1 MGVLEKGGGNDPAT
15 CEREGVTK
23 FALYYTRSAP
33 FMAARLA
40 TLQAWRR
47 ILFDLGLIGQE
58 LTATGAVGFGNVSER
73 FDAQDR
79 SGCFVITATQT
90 GHKPILT
97 PKDYSLVTGWDLA
110 ANRIDAEGPAPP
122 SSESLTHAIFYAS
135 RADVRYVFHGH
146 SPEIWSCADVL
157 GLPSTDRRVPYGT
170 PEMAHEVQTLLALP
184 DGRAA
189 GLLVM
194 GGHENGVI
202 SYAATADT
210 AGDIL
215 IQTLTRARGLA
226 PKTRDQRP
234 SG

>member
-1 MGVLEKGGGNDPAT
+1 MGVLEKGGGNDPLAP
-15 CEREGVTK
+15 EREGVTK
-23 FALYYTRSAP
+23 FTLYYTRGAP
-33 FMAARLA
+33 LMAARLA

-58 LTATGAVGFGNVSER
+58 LTAAGPIGFGNVSER
-73 FDAQDR
+73 FDAQER
-79 SGCFVITATQT
+79 RGCFLITATQT
-90 GHKPILT
+90 GHKPTLT

-122 SSESLTHAIFYAS
+122 SSESLTHAIFYALL
-135 RADVRYVFHGH
+135 ADVRYVFHGH
-146 SPEIWSCADVL
+146 SPEIWSHADAL

-170 PEMAHEVQTLLALP
+170 PEMAREVQTLLALP
-184 DGRAA
+184 DSRAT

-202 SYAATADT
+202 SYAATADA
-210 AGDIL
+210 AGDML

-226 PKTRDQRP
+226 SKMKDKRP